1 MALVGPKLASS
12 SSRHAIL
19 CARCPTGYT
28 RLQRHQFSS
37 CSGPHLKA
45 TADEHASRHV
55 RETELERRLNAKAK
69 EKFLDRDFFLSVLN
83 STSTKREAKSYL
95 QRFRPLLEAP
105 LAQEPATDSSARSG
119 QTDQTCQ
126 DPVAGNWYGVNLG
139 SFHVPVKAV
148 KESPVF
154 VQQPLPKVGAHD
166 HVETLHLALVE
177 IRAPQLLDNTTLQ
190 GIGQTLA
197 QLGRLGL
204 CSVVILDCESRQPT
218 TGQAETV
225 NGWRKF
231 ATEQADRVVEAFE
244 SNPGPGARRLDNI
257 LGIAPA
263 SQEPTSS
270 VSPHSRARVSFKNLL
285 LAPLRRG
292 IIPVIPPI
300 GYTAEQISVP
310 ICPDDVMLTL
320 TREFAGLATT
330 TYDEDPTNAAK
341 EIELLQRQISLDRLI
356 ILDPLGGIPSPD
368 RPSGAHVYIN
378 MEQEFEDVRN
388 ELFDGIGGSSFA
400 SDAGEKLDSTV
411 SPLKKSKYFSEFAET
426 GIINLPNTHSNQS
439 KDGQKQIPHSNLAH
453 LRNLELLKRTLS
465 LLPPTSSALLTTPLE
480 AANSA
485 RPPPEPFRATGVGTR
500 RQRNPLIHN
509 LLTDKPVFSS
519 SLPASRLGPKLPE
532 HSHGASEGI
541 TATTLVKR
549 GMPIT
554 IIPDPRISPWVPP
567 DLRAKGLTFNDPRVD
582 LPRLVN
588 LIEDSF
594 NRKLDVQHY
603 LSRVNSRLAGLIIA
617 GEYEGGAILTWET
630 PPDCDDDCNEAGR
643 QRLVPYLDKFA
654 VLKRSQGAG
663 GVADIVF
670 KAMVAGC
677 FPAGVCWRSRRGNP
691 VNKWYFER
699 ARGTRKIPNSNWTMF
714 WTTENVTAN
723 PQTFLD
729 YEGVCRTVVPSWA
742 DKKAAAD

>member
-1 MALVGPKLASS
+1 
-12 SSRHAIL
+12 
-19 CARCPTGYT
+19 
-28 RLQRHQFSS
+28 
-37 CSGPHLKA
+37 
-45 TADEHASRHV
+45 
-55 RETELERRLNAKAK
+55 
-69 EKFLDRDFFLSVLN
+69 LN

-95 QRFRPLLEAP
+95 QRFRPLPEDP
-105 LAQEPATDSSARSG
+105 QAQKPATNSSTRSG
-119 QTDQTCQ
+119 QTNQTRR
-126 DPVAGNWYGVNLG
+126 DPVAGNRYGVNPG
-139 SFHVPVKAV
+139 NFYIPAKAV
-148 KESPVF
+148 EDSPFF
-154 VQQPLPKVGAHD
+154 VQQPLPKLEAQD
-166 HVETLHLALVE
+166 HVEALHLALVE
-177 IRAPQLLDNTTLQ
+177 IRAPQLLDNATLQ

-204 CSVVILDCESRQPT
+204 CSVVILDCENRQPI
-218 TGQAETV
+218 TGHAEMV
-225 NGWRKF
+225 DGWRKF

-257 LGIAPA
+257 LGVAPV
-263 SQEPTSS
+263 SQGTTSS
-270 VSPHSRARVSFKNLL
+270 ISLHSRAKVLFKNLL

-292 IIPVIPPI
+292 IIPVIPPVA
-300 GYTAEQISVP
+300 YTEEQISVP
-310 ICPDDVMLTL
+310 ICPDDAMFTL
-320 TREFAGLATT
+320 TREFAGLATSPRP
-330 TYDEDPTNAAK
+330 DEDPTNVAK
-341 EIELLQRQISLDRLI
+341 EIKLLQQQISLDRLI

-388 ELFDGIGGSSFA
+388 ELLSGIGGRILA
-400 SDAGEKLDSTV
+400 SDAGGRLGSAI
-411 SPLKKSKYFSEFAET
+411 SPLEKCKPFSGSVET
-426 GIINLPNTHSNQS
+426 GIINPPSAYSNQS
-439 KDGQKQIPHSNLAH
+439 KDDWKQIPYSNLAH

-519 SLPASRLGPKLPE
+519 SLPASRLGSKLLE
-532 HSHGASEGI
+532 HSPGAGAGI

-549 GMPIT
+549 GMPVT
-554 IIPDPRISPWVPP
+554 IIPDPRISPWIPP
-567 DLRAKGLTFNDPRVD
+567 DLKAKGLTFDDPRVD

-630 PPDCDDDCNEAGR
+630 PPDCDDDCEEADR

-663 GVADIVF
+663 GVADILF

-677 FPAGVCWRSRRGNP
+677 FPEGVCWRSRRDNP

-699 ARGTRKIPNSNWTMF
+699 ARGTWKIPNSNWTMF
-714 WTTENVTAN
+714 WTTENVTADS
-723 PQTFLD
+723 QTFLD